1 MLRKIETSLAIL
13 IFPFRSLI
21 LYKKDLFLE
30 IALSQAK
37 EKPSTKAVVNHLW
50 NNLNLDFKPHNVDE
64 VKLTLQ
70 KHYPFIFEHKEFDK
84 SYVMCKYFDT
94 INKLSTSLISHRD
107 GKITY
112 KYWNNKNDKEIFG
125 PYDTSQKIII
135 LNSLSRMMPL
145 DIVAINY
152 LLENNMDDIDQLD
165 GFYSSI
171 MLADMQLEDTLV
183 SGVAENH
190 LHAGACFNF
199 AISWNIVMNIFLR
212 GDVAYIKQLG
222 IPTTLVHHT
231 ISSIILRL
239 TLCIFL
245 SEKYN
250 RSDKCHKNFED
261 WISEFNCKTNFSQDV
276 SDRVNNESSKEYY
289 SNNARNEKLIYDFIT
304 TLSFGEDISK
314 WIKDRSI
321 TSHVDSNELDF
332 STYKELWEIML
343 KRHSIDIEE
352 NSQDFVFDIFHR
364 AHCVKT
370 YGENVFIFYALKYIK
385 EEKNDTMFSQLFL
398 NYLRIRT
405 NFFNHIV
412 QNGATVKGL
421 DYFKKFYHTASKSI
435 AYTNTK
441 HYYKTLFRTMFQDN
455 FLKKLEL
462 RTSINIKSFRE
473 DLINILSAYK
483 EVIDEDFLH
492 KNNENINKDYHE
504 IGEDTFPLFGL
515 VIHLLKKEDIR
526 AEEKCWHLHNKDT
539 QSTAGELYFGLLQEE
554 YISQVEALVSLR
566 NEFPHLSQFILGL
579 DAASGENDTPISV
592 FAPVFDKARGSNGQT
607 LKSRDKNSNL
617 IKNKSLAFTFHAG
630 EDFRHL
636 LSGLR
641 RIDEV
646 IEFCKFHAGDRIGHG
661 IALGVDTEYWRR
673 TNPVVILPRG
683 EYLDNLL
690 WVWGIYANEKDYDPK
705 INIYLEN
712 QIYTYAS
719 EVYENMNGITT
730 PMLFKAYENRFKKFE
745 VNKKYIDNESNSPEI
760 FCIRASDADTKI
772 WNADKLNHV
781 YHCKC
786 YLKKLYEPIQV
797 AVTDID
803 CGMILKIQEI
813 IRKKVATKGIV
824 VEVNPT
830 SNVVI
835 GEMDSLFDHHAYIIN
850 NILESKNTKIMLNV
864 NSDDPTV
871 FNTNVSNELA
881 YLYYGLLHKNV
892 CKEDAL
898 AWIDKVRDYGIKTS
912 FINNQISHR
921 EYYQCLKDVLDTL
934 GANN

>member
-13 IFPFRSLI
+13 IFPLRSLS
-21 LYKKDLFLE
+21 LYKKDLFLD
-30 IALSQAK
+30 IALSSNK
-37 EKPSTKAVVNHLW
+37 NNPSNKTVVDHLW
-50 NNLNLDFKPHNVDE
+50 DNLNLDFKPHNIDE

-107 GKITY
+107 GKITF

-152 LLENNMDDIDQLD
+152 LLENDMDDSDQLD

-199 AISWNIVMNIFLR
+199 AISWNIIMNIFFR
-212 GDVAYIKQLG
+212 GDISYISHMG
-222 IPTTLVHHT
+222 IPSNLVHYVL
-231 ISSIILRL
+231 SAIILRL

-245 SEKYN
+245 SEKYSSSYECN
-250 RSDKCHKNFED
+250 KHFED
-261 WISEFNCKTNFSQDV
+261 WISEFNHKASFPQEDSDGV
-276 SDRVNNESSKEYY
+276 SNESLKESYF
-289 SNNARNEKLIYDFIT
+289 NNSSDENLIYDFIT
-304 TLSFGEDISK
+304 LLSYGEDISK
-314 WIKDRSI
+314 WIKDMSI
-321 TSHVDSNELDF
+321 ISSDETDF
-332 STYKELWEIML
+332 STYKNLWDIII
-343 KRHSIDIEE
+343 KRYSIDIEE
-352 NSQDFVFDIFHR
+352 NSEDFVFDIFHR
-364 AHCVKT
+364 TQCVKT

-385 EEKNDTMFSQLFL
+385 EEKSDTMFSQLFL

-421 DYFKKFYHTASKSI
+421 DYFKKYYHKASKSI

-441 HYYKTLFRTMFQDN
+441 HYYKTLFRTMFKDN

-462 RTSINIKSFRE
+462 RTSINTKSFRK
-473 DLINILSAYK
+473 DLINTLSAYK

-492 KNNENINKDYHE
+492 KNNE
-504 IGEDTFPLFGL
+504 IGEDAFPLFGL
-515 VIHLLKKEDIR
+515 VIHLLKEEDIR

-539 QSTAGELYFGLLQEE
+539 QSTAGELYFGILQEK
-554 YISQVEALVSLR
+554 YMSQVQALVSLR
-566 NEFPHLSQFILGL
+566 NEVPHLSQFILGL

-592 FAPVFDKARGSNGQT
+592 FSPVFDKARGSNGQT
-607 LKSRDKNSNL
+607 LKSKNKDGKL

-661 IALGVDTEYWRR
+661 IALGVDAEYWKR

-712 QIYTYAS
+712 QIYTYTS

-730 PMLFKAYENRFKKFE
+730 PMLFKAYENRFRKFE
-745 VNKKYIDNESNSPEI
+745 VNERYKTDNYLDKPEI
-760 FCIRASDADTKI
+760 FCIRAADADTKI

-803 CGMILKIQEI
+803 CGMIVKIQEI

-830 SNVVI
+830 SNAVI

-850 NILESKNTKIMLNV
+850 SILEDKNTKVMLNV

-892 CKEDAL
+892 CKEVAL
-898 AWIDKVRDYGIKTS
+898 AWIDKLRDYGIKTS
-912 FINNQISHR
+912 FINHQIRHK
-921 EYYQCLKDVLDTL
+921 EYYQCLVEVLKNL
-934 GANN
+934 GADI